1 MKIHHEDYHLEGN
14 QLLMMMDLDDDV
26 DHELLH
32 ENHQYLMN
40 KGLMVKVEKEE
51 ACKSYS
57 RFCGYCDDNKIILFL
72 PV

>member
-1 MKIHHEDYHLEGN
+1 
-14 QLLMMMDLDDDV
+14 MDLDDDV

-32 ENHQYLMN
+32 ENHQCLMN
-40 KGLMVKVEKEE
+40 KGLMVNVEKEE